1 MNAFIALDEQGNPK
15 LFLTSFTLQK
25 NLPSP
30 MHLRGR
36 PWPKVALDYNE
47 NGGDPKK
54 ALQAVKDYYDK
65 NNTDT
70 GVPVFGQKIKK

>member
-1 MNAFIALDEQGNPK
+1 MNAFIALDDQGNPK
-15 LFLTSFTLQK
+15 LFLTSFNLQK

-36 PWPKVALDYNE
+36 PWPKAALDYNE

-54 ALQAVKDYYDK
+54 ALQSVKDYYDK
-65 NNTDT
+65 KNTDT